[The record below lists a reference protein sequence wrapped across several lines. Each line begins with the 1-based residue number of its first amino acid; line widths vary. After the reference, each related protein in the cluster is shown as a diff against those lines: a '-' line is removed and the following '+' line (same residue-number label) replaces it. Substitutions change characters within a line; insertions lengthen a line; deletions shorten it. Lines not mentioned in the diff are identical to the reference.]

1 MWIQEREDILGME
14 RKRYSGEFK
23 AKVAVEA
30 IKGEKTASEIAGEYG
45 VHPTQIAQWK
55 KQVMDEIPKIFS
67 VKKERDARKEEEIK
81 SSLYQQIGQ
90 LKVELDWVKKK
101 AGLTS

>member
-1 MWIQEREDILGME
+1 ME

-23 AKVAVEA
+23 AKVAIEA

-55 KQVMDEIPKIFS
+55 KQVMDEIPRVFS
-67 VKKERDARKEEEIK
+67 MKKERDARKEEEIR

>member
-1 MWIQEREDILGME
+1 MRNQTKEDILGME
-14 RKRYSGEFK
+14 RKRYSAEFK

-67 VKKERDARKEEEIK
+67 TKREKDARKEEEIR

-101 AGLTS
+101 AGLAS

>member
-1 MWIQEREDILGME
+1 ME

-23 AKVAVEA
+23 WQVEVEA
-30 IKGEKTASEIAGEYG
+30 IDGEKTASEIGGEYG

-55 KQVMDEIPKIFS
+55 KQVMDEVPKIFS
-67 VKKERDARKEEEIK
+67 MKKERDARKEEEIG

-90 LKVELDWVKKK
+90 LKVELDWVKK

>member
-1 MWIQEREDILGME
+1 MDSRKEDILGME

-23 AKVAVEA
+23 VTVAVEA

-55 KQVMDEIPKIFS
+55 KQVMDEIPKVFS
-67 VKKERDARKEEEIK
+67 MKKERDARKEEEIR